1 MRNRLVMKARRDRAE
16 AITDRMF
23 SVCERYRPAVQ
34 VAVLGPATKGG
45 EMTLHLSLYAE
56 HFSAIIAGTKRTEYR
71 RRCARWD
78 RMLTKPFR
86 RVRFTNGYGAHR
98 PWMVCEIQG
107 IEQAGEEWR
116 IHLGE
121 VMESGNIHLLKA
133 SSSSAPSK

>member
-56 HFSAIIAGTKRTEYR
+56 HFSAIIAGTFAASICSSDCFRGPLSFE
-71 RRCARWD
+71 
-78 RMLTKPFR
+78 PF
-86 RVRFTNGYGAHR
+86 FR
-98 PWMVCEIQG
+98 PEPG
-107 IEQAGEEWR
+107 R
-116 IHLGE
+116 
-121 VMESGNIHLLKA
+121 
-133 SSSSAPSK
+133 